1 MSEQKTKVIS
11 VCTEKGGV
19 GKTTISYN
27 LGCALGKAGYKVLM
41 IDLDKQGNLSCS
53 CGFLSEEKKRTISDI
68 IYGAAA
74 GFEPNYEE
82 YVYGS
87 CNNPNVYYIPSGHML
102 NSSNSV
108 ISSSDNCNYVIRDIL
123 RSKFFEER
131 FDFIILDN
139 KTDLDLLAQN
149 SLNASD
155 YVIIPIDAGI
165 FSFDAIDNMLEKMK
179 MITSTTNKDLE
190 IMGIIENKADTT
202 STCKEIDEA
211 CKELYKD
218 LVFTTRIPARP
229 EQINKTVKCS
239 AGCVNI
245 KHNTLA
251 DTFEDLAKEVIK
263 RSGS

>member
-1 MSEQKTKVIS
+1 MNEQKTRIIS

-19 GKTTISYN
+19 GKTTISNN

-74 GFEPNYEE
+74 GFELNYEE
-82 YVYGS
+82 YVYTSG
-87 CNNPNVYYIPSGHML
+87 NNPNVSYIPSGHML

-123 RSKFFEER
+123 RSSFFER
-131 FDFIILDN
+131 FDFIFLDN

-149 SLNASD
+149 ALNASD

-179 MITSTTNKDLE
+179 MIKSTTNKDLE
-190 IMGIIENKADTT
+190 IMGIIENKVDTT

-211 CKELYKD
+211 CKQLYKE
-218 LVFTTRIPARP
+218 LVFQTRIPARP

-251 DTFEDLAKEVIK
+251 ECFENLAKEVLK